1 MSSNLE
7 LEIKSYN
14 NLFKQHDAALYK
26 LNQFFKSMSLNGI
39 KFIEKSRKSLEDFFI
54 ELKNENSSAT
64 HIICLTNFYN
74 GLKTYFDKLKLFF
87 QNIDSQ
93 CAEKVIEFSNNFKNK
108 NNESIN
114 KISNLNIKLKEE
126 NSNLEKVK
134 FDYFNANK
142 IADQDYLKT
151 QKETKNKEEIK
162 KNNINYTKSCKILD
176 TMKEK
181 YFLKINSYNKTLSI
195 YEKYY
200 SSEINK
206 IYEEQQKKITFYYEV
221 LNTFKLQINN
231 ISEANKEI
239 LNIMEKIN
247 KSQNIERDVGLF
259 KDDFNFMNENKQRF
273 ITEGFLDYEVF
284 RKNIIEKKNNVNN
297 NKNLKEKEKK
307 SYSMWGFNK
316 KDETEEK
323 INDLIKKIFNGN
335 EKINDED
342 ISYLMNYVEKS
353 KENKDNFIEI
363 LKYNYTNNNQFL
375 KIYNIHNFN
384 VLANLIQLI
393 IDSYSN
399 DIDSNLDKFYFT
411 INISEN
417 TLFCDN
423 DFISIKNFLCQK
435 TCSLNL
441 LKQKKFW
448 MKLINT
454 KIKEV
459 TENKTKAEIEKKEK
473 GSNIRGNINEKNSS
487 GFSSY
492 LNIFSSG
499 NKKVENEIIYMQ
511 KYKDNLPLCCLDVIE
526 KYIHHFSNFNIPK
539 DKSIEIVKEIYEI
552 YKFDKTYLEYFIYE
566 IKSNTI
572 SNKKVFIN
580 DIFEIMNKKTD
591 YNNYSFIFNE
601 IKQIKNDPK
610 LISIIYSINYLDKQD
625 YLNILLV
632 NKEYNNYV
640 KKIIYKIFLLKNSDL
655 TLDKK
660 LIIWKKILN
669 YSENKKKYNYQEIKD
684 QIIAKPENKKGR
696 DVIDLDVIRTS
707 FENEKELNQKKL
719 SNLLKSIVR
728 ATPELIYNQGMNY
741 VGAFLLNITKDE
753 EEAFY
758 LFLGLLTST
767 KYGELFKNDLAQ
779 LKKFFYIFE
788 RIISIYIPELF
799 NFLLINNIK
808 VNYFISSWFITL
820 FTNAYQYLKN
830 KDDPKII
837 LKIFDFFFFNNWKS
851 IIITS
856 ISLLKVYEPK
866 IMQFNSEEILRFL
879 INDIIKEDYFD
890 NNNYDR
896 FMYISYNFKIDDKL
910 IENIEKELDIKTKLP
925 NLEKNLGY
933 QMI

>member
-1 MSSNLE
+1 MCSNLE
-7 LEIKSYN
+7 SEIKSYN
-14 NLFKQHDAALYK
+14 NIIKQHDTALYK
-26 LNQFFKSMSLNGI
+26 LNQFFKTMSLNGI
-39 KFIEKSRKSLEDFFI
+39 KFIEKSRKSLDEFFI

-74 GLKTYFDKLKLFF
+74 GLKNYFEKLKIFF
-87 QNIDSQ
+87 QNLDGQ
-93 CAEKVIEFSNNFKNK
+93 CAEKVTEFSTNFKNK

-114 KISNLNIKLKEE
+114 KISNLNLKLKEE

-142 IADQDYLKT
+142 IAEQDFSKT

-162 KNNINYTKSCKILD
+162 KNNINYAKSSKILD
-176 TMKEK
+176 NMKEK
-181 YFLKINSYNKTLSI
+181 YFLKINSFNKNLSVF
-195 YEKYY
+195 EKYY
-200 SSEINK
+200 SAEINK
-206 IYEEQQKKITFYYEV
+206 IHEEQQKKITFYYQI
-221 LNTFKLQINN
+221 LNTFKLQLNN
-231 ISEANKEI
+231 VSEANKEI
-239 LNIMEKIN
+239 LNTLEKIN

-259 KDDFNFMNENKQRF
+259 KDDFNFLNENKQRF
-273 ITEGFLDYEVF
+273 ITEEFLDYEVF
-284 RKNIIEKKNNVNN
+284 RKNKEEKKQN
-297 NKNLKEKEKK
+297 NKNIKEKEKK

-316 KDETEEK
+316 KDESEEK
-323 INDLIKKIFNGN
+323 VNDLVKQIFNGN
-335 EKINDED
+335 EKINDEN
-342 ISYLMNYVEKS
+342 ITYLMNYAEKS
-353 KENKDNFIEI
+353 TENKDNFIEI
-363 LKYNYTNNNQFL
+363 LKYNFRNNNKFL
-375 KIYNIHNFN
+375 RIYNIHNFN
-384 VLANLIQLI
+384 VLSNLLQLI

-399 DIDSNLDKFYFT
+399 DIDSNLDKFYFM

-441 LKQKKFW
+441 LKQKNFW

-459 TENKTKAEIEKKEK
+459 TENKTKADIEKKEK
-473 GSNIRGNINEKNSS
+473 GSNIRGNVNEKNSAV
-487 GFSSY
+487 FSNY
-492 LNIFSSG
+492 LNFFSSG
-499 NKKVENEIIYMQ
+499 NKKVENEIIYVQ
-511 KYKDNLPLCCLDVIE
+511 KYKDNLPFCCLDVIE
-526 KYIHHFSNFNIPK
+526 KYIHHFSNFNVPK
-539 DKSIEIVKEIYEI
+539 DKSIEIVKEVYNI

-580 DIFEIMNKKTD
+580 DIFEMINKKCD
-591 YNNYSFIFNE
+591 YNNYCFIFNE

-610 LISIIYSINYLDKQD
+610 LISIIFSLNYLGTED
-625 YLNILLV
+625 YLNILLL
-632 NKEYNNYV
+632 NKEYNNSV
-640 KKIIYKIFLLKNSDL
+640 KNIIYKIFLLKYPEI

-669 YSENKKKYNYQEIKD
+669 YSENKEKYNYQEIKN
-684 QIIAKPENKKGR
+684 QIASKPENKKGR
-696 DVIDLDVIRTS
+696 DVIDMDVIRTS

-719 SNLLKSIVR
+719 SNLLKSIVQ

-741 VGAFLLNITKDE
+741 VGAFLLNITKNE

-767 KYGELFKNDLAQ
+767 KYGELFKNNLAQ

-788 RIISIYIPELF
+788 RIMSIYIPELF
-799 NFLLINNIK
+799 NFLVINNIK

-820 FTNAYQYLKN
+820 FTNAYQYIKD

-866 IMQFNSEEILRFL
+866 IMKFNSEEILKFL
-879 INDIIKEDYFD
+879 INDIIKENYFE
-890 NNNYDR
+890 NSNYDK

-910 IENIEKELDIKTKLP
+910 IENIEKELDVKSKLP

-933 QMI
+933 QML